1 MEGRRPER
9 TAEQLE
15 KLFSIDPCIRLN
27 PMTVIA
33 TEQHKDIKASTK
45 IRVKTWVLMSK
56 FFKMLARFKLLT
68 VRASVPRMTT
78 APR

>member
-1 MEGRRPER
+1 
-9 TAEQLE
+9 
-15 KLFSIDPCIRLN
+15 
-27 PMTVIA
+27 MTDIA
-33 TEQHKDIKASTK
+33 TEQLKDIKASTK

-68 VRASVPRMTT
+68 VKASVPRMTT